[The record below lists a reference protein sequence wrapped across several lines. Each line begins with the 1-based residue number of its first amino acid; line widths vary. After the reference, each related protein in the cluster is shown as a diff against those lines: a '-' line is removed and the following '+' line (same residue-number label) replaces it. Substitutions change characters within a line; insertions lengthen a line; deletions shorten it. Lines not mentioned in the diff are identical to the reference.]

1 MNMKNFYLI
10 DFSWDQ
16 SYNNELYERLKSKN
30 LQLKTFK
37 GLDPF
42 FEEIT
47 KLDYEVIFV
56 LIRGRL
62 YQDYFFKFKELRST
76 LKCNPRTIV
85 LKETPSP
92 SKLVQLIEN
101 YLEYEIKGKIENNSE
116 KKK

>member
-1 MNMKNFYLI
+1 MNMKKFYLL

-16 SYNNELYERLKSKN
+16 SNNNEVCERLKSKN
-30 LQLKTFK
+30 LQLKPFK

-47 KLDYEVIFV
+47 KLDYEVIIV
-56 LIRGRL
+56 LIHGRL
-62 YQDYFFKFKELRST
+62 YLDYYYKLKELKSI
-76 LKCNPRTIV
+76 LKCKPVSIV
-85 LKETPSP
+85 FKDISSP

-101 YLEYEIKGKIENNSE
+101 YLEYEIKEKIENNSE

>member
-1 MNMKNFYLI
+1 MNMKKFYLL

-16 SYNNELYERLKSKN
+16 SNNNEVCERLKSKN

-37 GLDPF
+37 DLDPF

-76 LKCNPRTIV
+76 LKCNPRTII
-85 LKETPSP
+85 LMETPSP
-92 SKLVQLIEN
+92 SKLIQLIEN
-101 YLEYEIKGKIENNSE
+101 YLEYDIEEKIEKNSE